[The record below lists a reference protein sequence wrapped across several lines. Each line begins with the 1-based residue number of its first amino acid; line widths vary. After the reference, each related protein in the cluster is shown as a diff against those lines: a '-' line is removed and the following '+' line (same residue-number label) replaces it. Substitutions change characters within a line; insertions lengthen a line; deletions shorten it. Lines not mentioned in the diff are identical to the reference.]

1 MKGFFCKITLALCFV
16 IFVGSAARA
25 DEVTFSANAP
35 MVVTAGES
43 FRVEFS
49 LNATPDDDS
58 FEAPDFG
65 AFDVLAGPAISQG
78 HSIQIINGAMT
89 KNVNYTITYVLLAQ
103 DAGNI
108 TIGPASIKV
117 DKKRYKT
124 QPLPIEISDKPSAG
138 SAQASQG
145 NSGSSDKSIEE
156 EAQGQIAKDDLLLRV
171 HISKQSVFKGEPLLA
186 TFKLYR
192 RWRSWATKTLNS
204 PPSTASGHRTSTVRR
219 HMARETLN
227 GKVYESTV
235 VKECLLYPQ
244 QAGTLVIEPATITAI
259 AQVIVQSRRNIDP
272 FFGGGHEVYNLRRKL
287 QTPRVNITVKEL
299 PAGRSGQLYGRRRQ
313 ILHGG
318 IALRRPTGRPTRP
331 GPSR

>member
-108 TIGPASIKV
+108 TI
-117 DKKRYKT
+117 
-124 QPLPIEISDKPSAG
+124 
-138 SAQASQG
+138 
-145 NSGSSDKSIEE
+145 
-156 EAQGQIAKDDLLLRV
+156 
-171 HISKQSVFKGEPLLA
+171 
-186 TFKLYR
+186 
-192 RWRSWATKTLNS
+192 
-204 PPSTASGHRTSTVRR
+204 
-219 HMARETLN
+219 
-227 GKVYESTV
+227 
-235 VKECLLYPQ
+235 CLLY
-244 QAGTLVIEPATITAI
+244 T
-259 AQVIVQSRRNIDP
+259 SRC
-272 FFGGGHEVYNLRRKL
+272 V
-287 QTPRVNITVKEL
+287 
-299 PAGRSGQLYGRRRQ
+299 
-313 ILHGG
+313 
-318 IALRRPTGRPTRP
+318 
-331 GPSR
+331 

>member
-145 NSGSSDKSIEE
+145 NSGSSDKVSRRKPRDRSPKTICCC
-156 EAQGQIAKDDLLLRV
+156 ASTFRNSRS
-171 HISKQSVFKGEPLLA
+171 SKANPC
-186 TFKLYR
+186 
-192 RWRSWATKTLNS
+192 WRPSS
-204 PPSTASGHRTSTVRR
+204 STAG
-219 HMARETLN
+219 
-227 GKVYESTV
+227 
-235 VKECLLYPQ
+235 
-244 QAGTLVIEPATITAI
+244 
-259 AQVIVQSRRNIDP
+259 
-272 FFGGGHEVYNLRRKL
+272 
-287 QTPRVNITVKEL
+287 
-299 PAGRSGQLYGRRRQ
+299 
-313 ILHGG
+313 
-318 IALRRPTGRPTRP
+318 
-331 GPSR
+331 

>member
-117 DKKRYKT
+117 DKKRYRPSLCQSRSPTSRRQAAPRLRREIQALRIKVSRRKPRDRSPKT
-124 QPLPIEISDKPSAG
+124 ICCCASTFRNSRSSKANPCWRPS
-138 SAQASQG
+138 S
-145 NSGSSDKSIEE
+145 
-156 EAQGQIAKDDLLLRV
+156 
-171 HISKQSVFKGEPLLA
+171 
-186 TFKLYR
+186 
-192 RWRSWATKTLNS
+192 
-204 PPSTASGHRTSTVRR
+204 STAG
-219 HMARETLN
+219 
-227 GKVYESTV
+227 
-235 VKECLLYPQ
+235 
-244 QAGTLVIEPATITAI
+244 
-259 AQVIVQSRRNIDP
+259 
-272 FFGGGHEVYNLRRKL
+272 
-287 QTPRVNITVKEL
+287 
-299 PAGRSGQLYGRRRQ
+299 
-313 ILHGG
+313 
-318 IALRRPTGRPTRP
+318 
-331 GPSR
+331 

>member
-138 SAQASQG
+138 SAGLRREIQTLRMKVSRRKPRDRLPKTICCCASTYR
-145 NSGSSDKSIEE
+145 NSRSSKANPCWRPSSST
-156 EAQGQIAKDDLLLRV
+156 AG
-171 HISKQSVFKGEPLLA
+171 
-186 TFKLYR
+186 
-192 RWRSWATKTLNS
+192 WRSWATKTLNS
-204 PPSTASGHRTSTVRR
+204 PPSTASGRRTSTFR
-219 HMARETLN
+219 TPC
-227 GKVYESTV
+227 GS
-235 VKECLLYPQ
+235 VKP
-244 QAGTLVIEPATITAI
+244 
-259 AQVIVQSRRNIDP
+259 
-272 FFGGGHEVYNLRRKL
+272 
-287 QTPRVNITVKEL
+287 
-299 PAGRSGQLYGRRRQ
+299 
-313 ILHGG
+313 
-318 IALRRPTGRPTRP
+318 
-331 GPSR
+331 

>member
-1 MKGFFCKITLALCFV
+1 
-16 IFVGSAARA
+16 
-25 DEVTFSANAP
+25 

-117 DKKRYKT
+117 DKKDTRPSLCRSRSPTNRRQAAPGLRREIQTLRMKVSRRKPRDRLPKT
-124 QPLPIEISDKPSAG
+124 ICCCASTYRNSRSSKANPCWRPSSSTAG
-138 SAQASQG
+138 
-145 NSGSSDKSIEE
+145 
-156 EAQGQIAKDDLLLRV
+156 
-171 HISKQSVFKGEPLLA
+171 
-186 TFKLYR
+186 
-192 RWRSWATKTLNS
+192 WRSWATKTLNS
-204 PPSTASGHRTSTVRR
+204 SFNGFWTQDIDVSNA
-219 HMARETLN
+219 MWQRETLN

-235 VKECLLYPQ
+235 VKSVCS
-244 QAGTLVIEPATITAI
+244 TR
-259 AQVIVQSRRNIDP
+259 SRR
-272 FFGGGHEVYNLRRKL
+272 V
-287 QTPRVNITVKEL
+287 
-299 PAGRSGQLYGRRRQ
+299 RS
-313 ILHGG
+313 
-318 IALRRPTGRPTRP
+318 
-331 GPSR
+331 

>member
-145 NSGSSDKSIEE
+145 NSALRIKVSRRKPRDRSPKTICCCASTFRNSRSSK
-156 EAQGQIAKDDLLLRV
+156 AN
-171 HISKQSVFKGEPLLA
+171 PC
-186 TFKLYR
+186 
-192 RWRSWATKTLNS
+192 WRPSS
-204 PPSTASGHRTSTVRR
+204 STAG
-219 HMARETLN
+219 
-227 GKVYESTV
+227 
-235 VKECLLYPQ
+235 
-244 QAGTLVIEPATITAI
+244 
-259 AQVIVQSRRNIDP
+259 
-272 FFGGGHEVYNLRRKL
+272 
-287 QTPRVNITVKEL
+287 
-299 PAGRSGQLYGRRRQ
+299 
-313 ILHGG
+313 
-318 IALRRPTGRPTRP
+318 
-331 GPSR
+331 

>member
-117 DKKRYKT
+117 DKKDTRPSLCRSRSPT
-124 QPLPIEISDKPSAG
+124 NRRQAAPGSAG
-138 SAQASQG
+138 
-145 NSGSSDKSIEE
+145 NSDSSDESIEE

-192 RWRSWATKTLNS
+192 RVAIVGYEDIKF
-204 PPSTASGHRTSTVRR
+204 PPSTASGRRTSTFR
-219 HMARETLN
+219 TPC
-227 GKVYESTV
+227 GS
-235 VKECLLYPQ
+235 VKP
-244 QAGTLVIEPATITAI
+244 
-259 AQVIVQSRRNIDP
+259 
-272 FFGGGHEVYNLRRKL
+272 
-287 QTPRVNITVKEL
+287 
-299 PAGRSGQLYGRRRQ
+299 
-313 ILHGG
+313 
-318 IALRRPTGRPTRP
+318 
-331 GPSR
+331 

>member
-117 DKKRYKT
+117 DKRYKT

-138 SAQASQG
+138 SAG
-145 NSGSSDKSIEE
+145 
-156 EAQGQIAKDDLLLRV
+156 
-171 HISKQSVFKGEPLLA
+171 
-186 TFKLYR
+186 
-192 RWRSWATKTLNS
+192 
-204 PPSTASGHRTSTVRR
+204 
-219 HMARETLN
+219 
-227 GKVYESTV
+227 
-235 VKECLLYPQ
+235 
-244 QAGTLVIEPATITAI
+244 
-259 AQVIVQSRRNIDP
+259 
-272 FFGGGHEVYNLRRKL
+272 LRRKFRL
-287 QTPRVNITVKEL
+287 F
-299 PAGRSGQLYGRRRQ
+299 G
-313 ILHGG
+313 
-318 IALRRPTGRPTRP
+318 
-331 GPSR
+331 